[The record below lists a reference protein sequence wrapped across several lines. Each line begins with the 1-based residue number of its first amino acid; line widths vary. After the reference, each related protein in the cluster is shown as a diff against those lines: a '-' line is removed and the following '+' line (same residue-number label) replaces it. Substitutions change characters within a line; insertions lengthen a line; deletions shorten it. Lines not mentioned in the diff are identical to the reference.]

1 MPKALSGCKVGPLGH
16 SAENTRT
23 RKENQGRKAK
33 GIFPGLRGSQWGLRI
48 NQSARVYSS
57 PPRKQQSE
65 SPAAKKARATYPGT
79 RSLQSC
85 IPGKQSGPCIRSPD
99 KPCHLRTPWGD
110 GGGELMV
117 RGTCAL
123 LLDGFPLSGA

>member
-33 GIFPGLRGSQWGLRI
+33 GIFPGLGI

-65 SPAAKKARATYPGT
+65 FRKPGSQKSQSHLPRNKEPAKLHPWEAV
-79 RSLQSC
+79 RSIYMQS
-85 IPGKQSGPCIRSPD
+85 I
-99 KPCHLRTPWGD
+99 
-110 GGGELMV
+110 
-117 RGTCAL
+117 
-123 LLDGFPLSGA
+123 